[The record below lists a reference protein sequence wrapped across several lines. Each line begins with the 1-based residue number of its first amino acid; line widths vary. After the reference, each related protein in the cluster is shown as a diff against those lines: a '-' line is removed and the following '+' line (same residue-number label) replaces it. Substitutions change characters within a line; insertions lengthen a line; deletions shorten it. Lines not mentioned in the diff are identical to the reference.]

1 MTTLEILG
9 FAGIG
14 AVFLLFTA
22 QMAFAW
28 GYAIAT
34 RKERQLA
41 DRRVR
46 GVLAELNNS
55 SPRSS
60 RLTYR
65 KVNPKHVGYRRYCNS
80 KLPGEVLS

>member
-9 FAGIG
+9 FAGLG
-14 AVFLLFTA
+14 AIFVLFTA
-22 QMAFAW
+22 QTAFAW
-28 GYAIAT
+28 GYAVAT
-34 RKERQLA
+34 RKERELA

-46 GVLAELNNS
+46 GVLAELNS

-65 KVNPKHVGYRRYCNS
+65 KVNPAQVGYRRYLNT

>member
-9 FAGIG
+9 FAGLG
-14 AVFLLFTA
+14 AIFVLFTA
-22 QMAFAW
+22 QTAFAW
-28 GYAIAT
+28 GYAVAT
-34 RKERQLA
+34 RKERELA

-46 GVLAELNNS
+46 GVLAELNS

-80 KLPGEVLS
+80 KLPGEVLA

>member
-9 FAGIG
+9 FAGLG
-14 AVFLLFTA
+14 AIFVLFTA
-22 QMAFAW
+22 QTAFAW
-28 GYAIAT
+28 GYAVAT
-34 RKERQLA
+34 RKERELA

-46 GVLAELNNS
+46 GVLAELNNKPS
-55 SPRSS
+55 GLY

>member
-28 GYAIAT
+28 GYAVAT
-34 RKERQLA
+34 RKQSELA
-41 DRRVR
+41 DRRVN
-46 GVLAELNNS
+46 GVLANIN
-55 SPRSS
+55 RK
-60 RLTYR
+60 TYR
-65 KVNPKHVGYRRYCNS
+65 GYANGKVVS
-80 KLPGEVLS
+80 

>member
-28 GYAIAT
+28 GYAVAT
-34 RKERQLA
+34 RKQSELA

-46 GVLAELNNS
+46 GVLADLNS

-60 RLTYR
+60 RLVYR
-65 KVNPKHVGYRRYCNS
+65 KVNPKHVGYRRYLNS
-80 KLPGEVLS
+80 KLPEVLA

>member
-1 MTTLEILG
+1 MTLLEILG

-14 AVFLLFTA
+14 VIFLLFTA
-22 QMAFAW
+22 QAAFAW
-28 GYAIAT
+28 GYAVAT
-34 RKERQLA
+34 RKERELA

-46 GVLAELNNS
+46 GVLAELNS

-65 KVNPKHVGYRRYCNS
+65 KVNPKAVGYRRYLNS
-80 KLPGEVLS
+80 KLPGEALA

>member
-1 MTTLEILG
+1 MTLLEILG

-22 QMAFAW
+22 QTAFAW

-34 RKERQLA
+34 RKERELA

-46 GVLAELNNS
+46 GVLAELNS
-55 SPRSS
+55 LPRIS

-65 KVNPKHVGYRRYCNS
+65 KVNPTHVGYRRYLNS
-80 KLPGEVLS
+80 KLPGEVLA

>member
-1 MTTLEILG
+1 MTLLEILG

-34 RKERQLA
+34 RKERELA

-46 GVLAELNNS
+46 GVLAELNS

-60 RLTYR
+60 RLTFR
-65 KVNPKHVGYRRYCNS
+65 KVNPQTVGRRRYLNS
-80 KLPGEVLS
+80 KLPGEALA